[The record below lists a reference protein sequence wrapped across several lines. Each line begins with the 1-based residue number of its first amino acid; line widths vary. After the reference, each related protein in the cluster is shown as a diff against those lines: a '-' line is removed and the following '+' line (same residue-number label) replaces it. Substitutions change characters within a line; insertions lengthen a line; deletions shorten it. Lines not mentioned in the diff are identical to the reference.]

1 MSALLEVEAVDG
13 GYGQA
18 QVLRSISLRLEPGE
32 QVGLFGPNGHGKTT
46 LLRTISGLR
55 RPWKGEIRFGDT
67 RITHLAPR
75 KIVTLGLVH
84 VPQGNVLFPRM
95 TVYENLMLG
104 AYSPRAWD
112 NRFKNLERVYALFP
126 RLRERKDQLCR
137 TLSGG
142 ERQMVS
148 IGMGLM
154 SNPVLLMLDE
164 PTLGL
169 APKVKDELKKAIGEI
184 AGSGL
189 ALIVVDQDVEFL
201 LDLTSRL
208 YLIEQGRVALQT
220 GRGQEIDEG
229 QILEMYFG
237 RSRL

>member
-1 MSALLEVEAVDG
+1 
-13 GYGQA
+13 
-18 QVLRSISLRLEPGE
+18 
-32 QVGLFGPNGHGKTT
+32 
-46 LLRTISGLR
+46 
-55 RPWKGEIRFGDT
+55 
-67 RITHLAPR
+67 
-75 KIVTLGLVH
+75 
-84 VPQGNVLFPRM
+84 
-95 TVYENLMLG
+95 
-104 AYSPRAWD
+104 
-112 NRFKNLERVYALFP
+112 
-126 RLRERKDQLCR
+126 
-137 TLSGG
+137 
-142 ERQMVS
+142 MVS
-148 IGMGLM
+148 ISMGLM

-189 ALIVVDQDVEFL
+189 ALIVIDQDVEFL

>member
-1 MSALLEVEAVDG
+1 MRTLLEVEAVDG

-46 LLRTISGLR
+46 LLRTISGLQR
-55 RPWKGEIRFGDT
+55 LWKGEIRFGGT

-112 NRFKNLERVYALFP
+112 NRVKNLERVYALFP
-126 RLRERKDQLCR
+126 RLQERKDQLCR

-169 APKVKDELKKAIGEI
+169 APKVKDELRKAISEI

-208 YLIEQGRVALQT
+208 YLIEQGRVALKT

>member
-46 LLRTISGLR
+46 LLRTISGLQR
-55 RPWKGEIRFGDT
+55 LWKGEIRFGGT

-112 NRFKNLERVYALFP
+112 NRVKNLERVYALFP
-126 RLRERKDQLCR
+126 RLQERKDQLCR

-169 APKVKDELKKAIGEI
+169 APKVKDELRKAISEI

-208 YLIEQGRVALQT
+208 YLIEQGRVALKT